1 MLKVGDFI
9 QCRDKQDCENHLR
22 ILREEGY
29 GAVVTDPSYT
39 LIRIT
44 SVTEAEADR
53 RNEGKVRTD

>member
-9 QCRDKQDCENHLR
+9 QCHGKEDCVNYLQS
-22 ILREEGY
+22 LGEEGY

-44 SVTEAEADR
+44 SVPQAEADR
-53 RNEGKVRTD
+53 RNA

>member
-9 QCRDKQDCENHLR
+9 QCHGKEDCVNYLQSR
-22 ILREEGY
+22 GEEGY

-44 SVTEAEADR
+44 SVPQAEADR
-53 RNEGKVRTD
+53 RNA

>member
-9 QCRDKQDCENHLR
+9 KCRDKQDCENHLR

-29 GAVVTDPSYT
+29 GAVLET

-44 SVTEAEADR
+44 SVPEAEADR
-53 RNEGKVRTD
+53 RNA